1 MFINSKKNKKA
12 PGFYLPRNH
21 YSTNKQGKTIPGQDC
36 QKLHMEWMMKR
47 PAGVI
52 NKNVRSL

>member
-52 NKNVRSL
+52 NKNG